1 MAKKRITTT
10 KTVQYYC
17 RDCQKAV
24 PVMDFHTLSIK
35 GEPTMARCP
44 HVKGHCVL
52 LSQKACDNLCLLL
65 SNGDGGVNV

>member
-52 LSQKACDNLCLLL
+52 LSQ
-65 SNGDGGVNV
+65 

>member
-1 MAKKRITTT
+1 MVKKRITTT

-24 PVMDFHTLSIK
+24 PVMDFHTLSLK

-65 SNGDGGVNV
+65 SNSYGGVNV

>member
-1 MAKKRITTT
+1 MVKKRITTT
-10 KTVQYYC
+10 KTQYHC

-24 PVMDFHTLSIK
+24 PVMDFHTLSLK

-65 SNGDGGVNV
+65 SNSDGVENV

>member
-10 KTVQYYC
+10 KTMQYHC

-24 PVMDFHTLSIK
+24 PVMDFYTLSLK
-35 GEPTMARCP
+35 GEPTMAHCP

-52 LSQKACDNLCLLL
+52 LSQKACDNLCLLF
-65 SNGDGGVNV
+65 SKGDGGVIV